1 MKKEY
6 IAPKAKGLTI
16 VAEGLVATS
25 PGVATGQNL
34 GNEYGSE
41 DVSYSNRRNHSIWDN

>member
-16 VAEGLVATS
+16 VTEGLVATS
-25 PGVATGQNL
+25 PGVATGQSL
-34 GNEYGSE
+34 GDGYNSE
-41 DVSYSNRRNHSIWDN
+41 DVSYSNRRHSIWDN